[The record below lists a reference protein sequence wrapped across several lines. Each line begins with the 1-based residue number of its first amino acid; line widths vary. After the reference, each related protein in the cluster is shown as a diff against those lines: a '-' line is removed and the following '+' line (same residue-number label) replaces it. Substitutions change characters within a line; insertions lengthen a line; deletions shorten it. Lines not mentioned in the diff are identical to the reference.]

1 MRSAETI
8 IYYNQACSKCR
19 QTTAL
24 LKENNIEPKA
34 IEYLNT
40 QPTREELASIIALG
54 IPAKDLI
61 RTGENEWKNTGLDI
75 ETASD
80 DDVINAIIQH
90 PILLQRPIVIAN
102 GKAVIARPPEKVLGI
117 L

>member
-1 MRSAETI
+1 MTNSTI
-8 IYYNQACSKCR
+8 YFNPRCSKCR
-19 QTTAL
+19 QTITL
-24 LKENNIEPKA
+24 LDNKEISTNV
-34 IEYLNT
+34 IEYLENT
-40 QPTREELASIIALG
+40 PSIKELTNIIALG

-61 RTGENEWKNTGLDI
+61 RTGEDEWSQTGLDI

-80 DDVINAIIQH
+80 DDLINAIIQF

-102 GKAVIARPPEKVLGI
+102 GKAIIARPPERVLEI

>member
-1 MRSAETI
+1 MLEITI
-8 IYYNQACSKCR
+8 YTNNSCSKC
-19 QTTAL
+19 QKATSIL
-24 LKENNIEPKA
+24 SENDISLDT
-34 IEYLNT
+34 IEYLKT
-40 QPTREELASIIALG
+40 TLSKEELTNIITLG

-61 RTGENEWKNTGLDI
+61 RTDDDEWSQTGLDI

-80 DDVINAIIQH
+80 DDLIDAIIQY

-102 GKAVIARPPEKVLGI
+102 GKAVIARPPERVLEI

>member
-1 MRSAETI
+1 MTLL
-8 IYYNQACSKCR
+8 NQRDIS
-19 QTTAL
+19 L
-24 LKENNIEPKA
+24 DI
-34 IEYLNT
+34 IEYLDS
-40 QPTREELASIIALG
+40 PPSKDELTNIIALG

-61 RTGENEWKNTGLDI
+61 RTGEDEWKNTGLDI

-80 DDVINAIIQH
+80 DDLINAIIQH

-102 GKAVIARPPEKVLGI
+102 GKAVIARPPERVLEI